1 MSRFAV
7 GPLADLPQGAAT
19 PVEFDGIAIAVVP
32 TAEGVFAIEDR
43 CSHARIKLSLG
54 EVHGC
59 FIECWKHGAE
69 FDLRTGQPQSLP
81 ATEPVRTFPVS
92 IELVDGTPTVFVEI
106 G

>member
-19 PVEFDGIAIAVVP
+19 PVEF
-32 TAEGVFAIEDR
+32 EGVFAIEDR